1 MMNSWG
7 WCSMATIC
15 IWLIILVGFIHI
27 GFMILESFLWTKP
40 IGLKIFRQ
48 SPETAA
54 LTRVLALN
62 MGLYNGFLAAGLFWS
77 AMAGNIIIASF
88 FLICVTVAG
97 IVGALTASRNIFF
110 VQALPAM
117 LALLFTTGILL

>member
-1 MMNSWG
+1 MG
-7 WCSMATIC
+7 VIG
-15 IWLIILVGFIHI
+15 IWSIILVGFIHT
-27 GFMILESFLWTKP
+27 GFMILESFFWTKP
-40 IGLKIFRQ
+40 IGLKIFRH

-77 AMAGNIIIASF
+77 ALAGNFVIANF

-97 IVGALTASRNIFF
+97 VVGALTASKNIFF
-110 VQALPAM
+110 VQALPAI
-117 LALLFTTGILL
+117 LALLFTTGIL